1 MESAETLGLLI
12 VLLLLYAATLG
23 WGVDSTDGPDS
34 PEWERRR
41 DWRSHGGVDRRA
53 A

>member
-1 MESAETLGLLI
+1 MDPIVVPALVVGLLA
-12 VLLLLYAATLG
+12 LELAAWH

-41 DWRSHGGVDRRA
+41 DWRGYGAPDWRE
-53 A
+53 